1 LNKNLTLSKDE
12 TSDLNNKIEF
22 SKSNINSL
30 QDYQSQLKEK
40 LSNTRQNINDVNIFI
55 ADLKSK
61 NILKKNFYLI
71 DSIRIDNIVETLS
84 EPDTNNPLKNFKKL
98 SFNNLRTIDD
108 DKLSEFK
115 NPPSIIPFTI
125 DEIGVLVYDGDTR
138 GFSLSVDF
146 QRAPLNL
153 RLASRLEF
161 ALVRLII
168 FDND

>member
-40 LSNTRQNINDVNIFI
+40 LSSTRQNINDVNIFI

-71 DSIRIDNIVETLS
+71 DSIRIGNIVETLS
-84 EPDTNNPLKNFKKL
+84 EPDTNNPLKNFL
-98 SFNNLRTIDD
+98 
-108 DKLSEFK
+108 
-115 NPPSIIPFTI
+115 
-125 DEIGVLVYDGDTR
+125 
-138 GFSLSVDF
+138 
-146 QRAPLNL
+146 
-153 RLASRLEF
+153 
-161 ALVRLII
+161 LII
-168 FDND
+168 SELLMTINFQNSKTPHQ